1 MFCFVL
7 FCSEEPRRSKFEILR
22 PWCRAG
28 LAKAPVILSPCNIRR
43 WSHQKLAIC
52 FCYFFL
58 SHTYFGYHRTEL
70 GFHELVHQKRY
81 EIPAKN
87 LSKRYTLFNPG
98 NIYITPQ
105 LEGVDTRG
113 WNNRFEKTVS
123 NSRLEKSG
131 LYNRLKQQGK
141 TTCWNSRLTQQV
153 NAKDWSNR
161 TIQQVKQQVE
171 ASGWSSRV
179 KQ

>member
-1 MFCFVL
+1 MGGSTAGRVVELSSNTLLRKRAISALGSNFGARPSSYIICFILFYKDWVNLFCFVL
-7 FCSEEPRRSKFEILR
+7 FYSEEPRRSKFEILR

-87 LSKRYTLFNPG
+87 LSKRYRRELS
-98 NIYITPQ
+98 I
-105 LEGVDTRG
+105 R
-113 WNNRFEKTVS
+113 S
-123 NSRLEKSG
+123 
-131 LYNRLKQQGK
+131 
-141 TTCWNSRLTQQV
+141 
-153 NAKDWSNR
+153 
-161 TIQQVKQQVE
+161 
-171 ASGWSSRV
+171 
-179 KQ
+179 